1 MNKQIMEA
9 IDHMTEKGYSADF
22 IARATQL
29 LKEMYTK
36 KEGEKNNENER
47 KHR

>member
-1 MNKQIMEA
+1 MNDQLFEA
-9 IDHMTEKGYSADF
+9 IERMTEKGYSSDF
-22 IARATQL
+22 IARAAQL

>member
-1 MNKQIMEA
+1 MNDQLFEA
-9 IDHMTEKGYSADF
+9 IERMTEKGYSAEM
-22 IARATQL
+22 IRRAAQL

>member
-9 IDHMTEKGYSADF
+9 IDHMTEKGYSVDF
-22 IARATQL
+22 ILRAARL

>member
-1 MNKQIMEA
+1 MNKQLVEA
-9 IDHMTEKGYSADF
+9 VERWTEQGYSADF
-22 IARATQL
+22 ICRAAQL